1 MSIEKTCCFTGHR
14 NIPANEYEKIQIT
27 LEETII
33 SLIEKG
39 VCYFGAGGA
48 LGFDTMA
55 ALTILKLKEKY
66 MHIKLILVLPCE
78 NQTYKWQQK
87 DIEIYNDIKSKCDKY
102 VYTSK
107 YYYDGCM
114 LKRNKH
120 LVNNSK
126 YCICY
131 LTKKKGGTAFTVN
144 YALKQGLV
152 IYNVHQHVVSDL

>member
-1 MSIEKTCCFTGHR
+1 
-14 NIPANEYEKIQIT
+14 
-27 LEETII
+27 
-33 SLIEKG
+33 
-39 VCYFGAGGA
+39 
-48 LGFDTMA
+48 MA

-102 VYTSK
+102 VYISK

-120 LVNNSK
+120 LV
-126 YCICY
+126 
-131 LTKKKGGTAFTVN
+131 TVF
-144 YALKQGLV
+144 V
-152 IYNVHQHVVSDL
+152 I